1 MSTAP
6 PVADGNIV
14 QVPFEPDRKPFTAY
28 GAAKELWACR
38 ASEIL
43 LDGPAGTGKTRAILE
58 KVNFIMLKYSRSRAL
73 LVRKTREAMSQTVL
87 FTFEEKVL
95 PEGSPIREGP
105 QRNLRT
111 TYNYPNGSQ
120 IVVGGMDNPL
130 KVMSSEYDVI
140 ATFES
145 TELTQ
150 EDFEA
155 LTSRLRNNKV
165 PYQQIIADCNP
176 GPPQHWLNARFNKP
190 AIVPIT
196 RKRLLSRH
204 RDNPFLMDQRTRE
217 WTKEGQEYLGRLKNL
232 GGHRYTRLFE
242 GKWVAS
248 DGLVY
253 DEFDYAIHAKDEMP
267 KGWESWR
274 KIRSIDFGFNNPFVT
289 QWWAISPD
297 NEMWMYREIYMSSR
311 IVEDHAKQIVELS
324 EGESYEATVADHDR
338 EDRETLERHGVI
350 TTPAWKDGI
359 RPGVDAVIARLRLG
373 KNGLPRLFLLRNTLV
388 ERDDVLV
395 DANNVPICTLA
406 EFDGYVYAKTQEGKP
421 IKEEPKDK
429 DNHGMDAMRYAV
441 AYVDDLSAQWIRG
454 ITSEQSVI
462 VR

>member
-1 MSTAP
+1 MTP
-6 PVADGNIV
+6 PVLVADGNNIE
-14 QVPFEPDRKPFTAY
+14 VPFETDRKPYTAF

-58 KVNFIMLKYSRSRAL
+58 KVNFIMLKYPRSRAL

-155 LTSRLRNNKV
+155 LTSRLRNSRV

-190 AIVPIT
+190 AVAPIT

-204 RDNPFLMDQRTRE
+204 KDNPFLMDQKTRQ

-253 DEFDYAIHAKDEMP
+253 DDFDYAVHLKDEMP
-267 KGWESWR
+267 KDWESWR
-274 KIRSIDFGFNNPFVT
+274 KIRTIDFGFNNPFVC

-297 NEMWMYREIYMSSR
+297 NEMWMYREIYMSGR
-311 IVEDHAKQIVELS
+311 IVEDHAHDILEHSGTEK
-324 EGESYEATVADHDR
+324 YETTIADHDR
-338 EDRETLERHGVI
+338 EDRETLDRHGV
-350 TTPAWKDGI
+350 TTVPACKVINPGI
-359 RPGVDAVIARLRLG
+359 EAVKARLRKG
-373 KNGLPRLFLLRNTLV
+373 KNSRPRIYLLRNTLI

-395 DANNVPICTLA
+395 EKNNAPICTVA
-406 EFDGYVYAKTQEGKP
+406 EFDGYVMAKTQEGKP
-421 IKEEPKDK
+421 IKEEPLDK

-441 AYVDDLSAQWIRG
+441 AYVDDLASEWIRG